1 MKDKFIS
8 YLTYGNRFYS
18 VEQTLVNGN
27 AVYYGIEL
35 KKSKNQVEVEHN
47 FQYDNLNEVSRH
59 IPKCKA
65 VFLVINNDFIIT
77 KKIKSVDTE
86 ILRLVHQA
94 FPNIKIDD
102 FYYEV
107 LKQNNIHFVSICR
120 KMYLDKLLNDYH
132 LNNISVVD
140 FSLGNLMLSS
150 IANLISEKVIY
161 TINARI
167 TKEDNQI
174 HSIDI
179 AEDLTD
185 SSYTFNDTNLTN
197 KELLNFSSALSLITN
212 KKQTVSAFNNKEQ
225 VLMSRFK
232 EKRFFTQFTKTG
244 LSFLFMALLIN
255 FFLFSNYYDK
265 ANRLR
270 ETSQVLETSKSNIMS
285 LSTKV
290 KKSQKLVEDVLKTNA
305 SRSSFYADALI
316 KDIPESIVLTQLNY
330 QPLLKKIK
338 ADKPIDND
346 ANIIIVSG
354 TSSERI
360 LVSEWISTL
369 ETMNWIQYIEI
380 LSFDD
385 TQKSTSSFSFKIY
398 IQDET
403 EN

>member
-1 MKDKFIS
+1 MKDKLIS

-35 KKSKNQVEVEHN
+35 KKSKNQVEVEDN
-47 FQYDNLNEVSRH
+47 FQYDNLDEISKQ
-59 IPKCKA
+59 IPKIKA
-65 VFLVINNDFIIT
+65 VFLVINNEFIIT
-77 KKIKSVDTE
+77 KKIESVDTE
-86 ILRLVHQA
+86 TLKLVHQA

-120 KMYLDKLLNDYH
+120 KMYLDKLLDDYRSY
-132 LNNISVVD
+132 NISVVD

-161 TINARI
+161 TTNATV
-167 TKEDNQI
+167 TKDDNQI
-174 HSIDI
+174 HSIQV
-179 AEDLTD
+179 AENLTE
-185 SSYTFNDTNLTN
+185 SSYNFNDTNLTN
-197 KELLNFSSALSLITN
+197 NELLNFSSALSLITN
-212 KKQTVSAFNNKEQ
+212 TKQTVSAFNNKEH
-225 VLMSRFK
+225 VLLSRFK
-232 EKRFFTQFTKTG
+232 EKRFFNQFTKIG
-244 LSFLFMALLIN
+244 LSFLFMTLLIN

-270 ETSQVLETSKSNIMS
+270 ETSQVLETSKSNIKS
-285 LSTKV
+285 LSNKV
-290 KKSQKLVEDVLKTNA
+290 KKSQKLVEVVLKTNS

-316 KDIPESIVLTQLNY
+316 KNIPESIVLTQLNY

-346 ANIIIVSG
+346 SNIIFVSG
-354 TSSERI
+354 TSLERI

-380 LSFDD
+380 SSFND
-385 TQKSTSSFSFKIY
+385 TQKSTSSFSFKIH

>member
-1 MKDKFIS
+1 
-8 YLTYGNRFYS
+8 
-18 VEQTLVNGN
+18 
-27 AVYYGIEL
+27 
-35 KKSKNQVEVEHN
+35 
-47 FQYDNLNEVSRH
+47 
-59 IPKCKA
+59 
-65 VFLVINNDFIIT
+65 
-77 KKIKSVDTE
+77 
-86 ILRLVHQA
+86 
-94 FPNIKIDD
+94 
-102 FYYEV
+102 
-107 LKQNNIHFVSICR
+107 
-120 KMYLDKLLNDYH
+120 
-132 LNNISVVD
+132 
-140 FSLGNLMLSS
+140 MLSS

-161 TINARI
+161 TTNATV

-174 HSIDI
+174 HSIHV
-179 AEDLTD
+179 AENLTE

-197 KELLNFSSALSLITN
+197 NELLNFSSALSLITN
-212 KKQTVSAFNNKEQ
+212 AKQTVSAFNNKEQ
-225 VLMSRFK
+225 VLLSRFK
-232 EKRFFTQFTKTG
+232 EKRFFTQFTKIG
-244 LSFLFMALLIN
+244 LSFLFMTLLIN

-360 LVSEWISTL
+360 LVPEWISTL

-385 TQKSTSSFSFKIY
+385 TQKSTSSFSFKIH